1 MHHNGLHCPF
11 DCYKRILRCRY
22 HCYSD
27 RKMALDEAS
36 AISRLICTN
45 PAIKSCII
53 TGSIV
58 RSTAIKEFSDVD
70 IIAILDDIYK
80 SDALTPAK
88 AMSLVAHVAGRRIH
102 QITDSGNIISGLS
115 ENGVKIDVLPAII
128 AHADQGGNEVYQIPA
143 ATRSAWQEYSP
154 DAQTQGIAEIDMR
167 VGPRFK
173 QLIRA
178 IKWWSGMN
186 GKPVHSHDIEVLASR
201 AFDAGIPELP
211 QAVVVFFNFAIK
223 DLRDSSRGMEPVA
236 CNSSLHSSV
245 KVALSKLHSAGDL
258 AKHARKVEMA
268 DPRNAPQAIHLWR
281 GLFGEQFP
289 DVLT

>member
-1 MHHNGLHCPF
+1 MNLSVNEAF
-11 DCYKRILRCRY
+11 DVFDQRIRLT
-22 HCYSD
+22 D
-27 RKMALDEAS
+27 DALKFALDEAS
-36 AISRLICTN
+36 AISRLISTN

-53 TGSIV
+53 TGSLV

-88 AMSLVAHVAGRRIH
+88 AMSLVAHVAGRHMH
-102 QITDSGNIISGLS
+102 QITDSGNSISGLS
-115 ENGVKIDVLPAII
+115 ENGIKVDVLPAII

-143 ATRSAWQEYSP
+143 ATRSAWQKYSP

-186 GKPVHSHDIEVLASR
+186 GKPVRSHEIEVLASR

-211 QAVVVFFNFAIK
+211 QAVVVFFDFAIE
-223 DLRDSSRGMEPVA
+223 DLHDSSRGMEPVV
-236 CNSSLHSSV
+236 CNSNLHSSV

-268 DPRNAPQAIHLWR
+268 APSNAPQAIHLWR

-289 DVLT
+289 DVLA